1 MNSQNCRF
9 VHVQSPPTQNCPF
22 LFNIPRVIA
31 MQAIYKKT
39 WEILTFWAKNYG
51 LLDKN
56 THVNLTY
63 RSYLAYCRATDFDI
77 CSLTPICDILGMSWI
92 TFVDKKSTVIFYQN
106 NLCWIVLE
114 GKKMLFKFFKKKI
127 MRIFFHK
134 WRSTIFPGFQVHLC
148 SSHDISGWWRHVI
161 TPSGVQ
167 LLLLKRFQI
176 NIK

>member
-77 CSLTPICDILGMSWI
+77 CSLIEPRFVRFKHQLGNLEKFGSIGFLIYPHENTFTLDINTNDQIWSLITQTP
-92 TFVDKKSTVIFYQN
+92 
-106 NLCWIVLE
+106 
-114 GKKMLFKFFKKKI
+114 
-127 MRIFFHK
+127 
-134 WRSTIFPGFQVHLC
+134 
-148 SSHDISGWWRHVI
+148 
-161 TPSGVQ
+161 
-167 LLLLKRFQI
+167 
-176 NIK
+176 